1 MSFETL
7 NLLENITVQ
16 SAYGRDYNAGSDTD
30 TIFYSDKNRG
40 AGYYKNGDGIH
51 TAVFQFDN
59 FVGTVKIQG
68 TLELYPNDTDWVD
81 IDGTTITV
89 EDSSA
94 LTNDET
100 RTFIGKFVYIRA
112 AYNIQNGTITEIRY
126 NH

>member
-1 MSFETL
+1 MSIETIV
-7 NLLENITVQ
+7 LLENISTEAATAGF
-16 SAYGRDYNAGSDTD
+16 SYGEKR
-30 TIFYSDKNRG
+30 KG
-40 AGYYKNGDGIH
+40 AGYHKNNDGVH
-51 TAVFQFDN
+51 TAIFQFNN

-94 LTNDET
+94 LTLNES
-100 RTFIGKFVYIRA
+100 RTFTGKFVYIRA
-112 AYNIQNGTITEIRY
+112 AYNVQNGTITEIRY

>member
-1 MSFETL
+1 MSIETIV
-7 NLLENITVQ
+7 LLENISTEAATAGF
-16 SAYGRDYNAGSDTD
+16 SYGEKR
-30 TIFYSDKNRG
+30 KG
-40 AGYYKNGDGIH
+40 AGYHKSNNGVH
-51 TAVFQFDN
+51 TAVFQFNN

-112 AYNIQNGTITEIRY
+112 AYNVQNGTITEIRY

>member
-1 MSFETL
+1 MSIETIV
-7 NLLENITVQ
+7 LLENISTEAATAGF
-16 SAYGRDYNAGSDTD
+16 SYGEKR
-30 TIFYSDKNRG
+30 KG
-40 AGYYKNGDGIH
+40 AGYNKNNNGLH

-68 TLELYPNDTDWVD
+68 TLELYPNNTDWVD

-94 LTNDET
+94 LTNNET

-112 AYNIQNGTITEIRY
+112 AYNVQNGTITEIRY
-126 NH
+126 NY